1 MQILPKF
8 SQIHADWSFWHA
20 ACGRLPDR
28 KGTISASREAEDENW
43 GRVSVGLGIRS
54 ARMFEVRQ
62 KPEMVER
69 ALLVRFY
76 FDPRDADESESLL
89 EELGEL
95 VRTLGIEV
103 VESVL
108 ARSREMH
115 KKLLCGTGKAAEV
128 AELAKAHECDVI
140 VIDNGLAP
148 SQQREWEKLADCC
161 VIDREEVIL
170 DIFAKRARTK
180 EARLQVDL
188 ARMQYALP
196 RLARMW
202 GHLDRETAGSGGDGG
217 GGTSRGMGEKQIEV
231 DRRLAH
237 MTIDRAKRELELV
250 RKQRKT
256 QRKERERFET
266 PHAAIVG
273 YTNAGKSTLLNR
285 LSGADVMAKD
295 MLFATLDTTTR
306 RIELPDGQP
315 LLLTDTV
322 GFIRNLPHRLVEA
335 FKATLEEAVLADFLI
350 HVLDATSPEVATFHD
365 TTLEVLKELG
375 AEDKPMVVVLNK
387 TDLIDDPERLADLR
401 RRFPEAIVAAA
412 ATGAGMEDLLKACCV
427 QLAARVRRKTYRIPQ
442 QRADLVSLLHR
453 EAKVLST
460 EYEND
465 DIIVGAVVPAAIAG
479 RLEGFVLTHP

>member
-1 MQILPKF
+1 
-8 SQIHADWSFWHA
+8 
-20 ACGRLPDR
+20 
-28 KGTISASREAEDENW
+28 
-43 GRVSVGLGIRS
+43 
-54 ARMFEVRQ
+54 MFEVRE

-76 FDPRDADESESLL
+76 FDAREEEEASSLL

-95 VRTLGIEV
+95 VRTLGITV
-103 VESVL
+103 VDSAL
-108 ARSREMH
+108 PRCREMH
-115 KKLLCGTGKAAEV
+115 KKFLCGTGKAAEIV
-128 AELAKAHECDVI
+128 QLAKAHECDVI

-148 SQQREWEKLADCC
+148 SQQREWEKLADLC

-170 DIFAKRARTK
+170 DIFAKRAHTK
-180 EARLQVDL
+180 EARLQVEL

-202 GHLDRETAGSGGDGG
+202 GHLDREGGSGGGMGG
-217 GGTSRGMGEKQIEV
+217 GAARGMGEKQIEV
-231 DRRLAH
+231 DRRLANLS
-237 MTIDRAKRELELV
+237 IDRCKRELELV
-250 RKQRKT
+250 RKQRAT

-273 YTNAGKSTLLNR
+273 YTNAGKSTMLNA

-322 GFIRNLPHRLVEA
+322 GFVRNLPHRLVEA

-350 HVLDATSPEVATFHD
+350 HVLDATAPEIERFHD
-365 TTLEVLKELG
+365 TTLKVLAELG
-375 AEDKPMVVVLNK
+375 ADDKPTITVLNK
-387 TDLIDDPERLADLR
+387 IDRVTDNETLAMLE
-401 RRFPEAIVAAA
+401 RRFPDALATSAAH
-412 ATGAGMEDLLKACCV
+412 GAGLEPLLKACSTV
-427 QLAARVRRKTYRIPQ
+427 LADRVRCRDFRIPQ
-442 QRADLVSLLHR
+442 NRADLVSMLHR

-460 EYEND
+460 EYEGND
-465 DIIVGAVVPAAIAG
+465 IVVRAVVSQALMG
-479 RLEGFVLTHP
+479 RLEAFSAS

>member
-1 MQILPKF
+1 
-8 SQIHADWSFWHA
+8 
-20 ACGRLPDR
+20 
-28 KGTISASREAEDENW
+28 
-43 GRVSVGLGIRS
+43 
-54 ARMFEVRQ
+54 MFEVRQ

-76 FDPRDADESESLL
+76 FDPREADEAESLL

-95 VRTLGIEV
+95 VRTLDITV

-108 ARSREMH
+108 ARCREMH
-115 KKLLCGTGKAAEV
+115 KKLLCGTGKAAEM
-128 AELAKAHECDVI
+128 AELARAHECDVI

-170 DIFAKRARTK
+170 DIFARRAKTK

-202 GHLDRETAGSGGDGG
+202 GHLDRESAGSGGDGG
-217 GGTSRGMGEKQIEV
+217 GGASRGMGEKQIEV

-237 MTIDRAKRELELV
+237 LIIDRAKRELELV

-256 QRKERERFET
+256 QRKERERLET

-273 YTNAGKSTLLNR
+273 YTNAGKSTLLNQ
-285 LSGADVMAKD
+285 LSGSDVMAKD
-295 MLFATLDTTTR
+295 MLFATLDTSTR

-315 LLLTDTV
+315 RPPTDPV
-322 GFIRNLPHRLVEA
+322 RFRRNLPHRLVEA

-350 HVLDATSPEVATFHD
+350 HVLDATAPEIEKFHD
-365 TTLEVLKELG
+365 TTLAVLKELG
-375 AEDKPMVVVLNK
+375 ADDKPIVSVLNK
-387 TDLIDDPERLADLR
+387 IDLVTDPERLSELH
-401 RRFPEAIVAAA
+401 RRFPEAIPTSAV
-412 ATGAGMEDLLKACCV
+412 TGLGMEDLRKACCV

-460 EYEND
+460 AYEDD

-479 RLEGFVLTHP
+479 RLEGFVQVHP

>member
-1 MQILPKF
+1 
-8 SQIHADWSFWHA
+8 
-20 ACGRLPDR
+20 
-28 KGTISASREAEDENW
+28 
-43 GRVSVGLGIRS
+43 
-54 ARMFEVRQ
+54 
-62 KPEMVER
+62 MVER
-69 ALLVRFY
+69 ALVVRLY
-76 FDPRDADESESLL
+76 FDVREAEESESLL

-95 VRTLGIEV
+95 VRTLDIEV

-115 KKLLCGTGKAAEV
+115 KKFLCGTGKAAEIV
-128 AELAKAHECDVI
+128 DLARAHECDVI

-148 SQQREWEKLADCC
+148 SQQREWEKLADLC

-202 GHLDRETAGSGGDGG
+202 GHLDREAAGSGGSQS

-237 MTIDRAKRELELV
+237 LTIDRAKRELELV

-256 QRKERERFET
+256 QRKERERQDT
-266 PHAAIVG
+266 PQAAIVG
-273 YTNAGKSTLLNR
+273 YTNAGKSTLLNI

-350 HVLDATSPEVATFHD
+350 HVHDATAPEIERFHD
-365 TTLEVLKELG
+365 TTLAVLKELG
-375 AEDKPMVVVLNK
+375 AEYKPFISIINK
-387 TDLIDDPERLADLR
+387 IDRVTDPEVLANLHR
-401 RRFPEAIVAAA
+401 KFPDAIQTSAV
-412 ATGAGMEDLLKACCV
+412 TGLGLPELLKACCV
-427 QLAARVRRKTYRIPQ
+427 ALAARVRRQSYRIPQ
-442 QRADLVSLLHR
+442 HRADLVSLLHR

-465 DIIVGAVVPAAIAG
+465 DIIVSAVVPAAIAG
-479 RLEGFVLTHP
+479 RLEAFALLHA

>member
-1 MQILPKF
+1 
-8 SQIHADWSFWHA
+8 
-20 ACGRLPDR
+20 
-28 KGTISASREAEDENW
+28 
-43 GRVSVGLGIRS
+43 
-54 ARMFEVRQ
+54 MFEVRQ

-69 ALLVRFY
+69 ALLVRLY
-76 FDPRDADESESLL
+76 FNPNEAEEAESLL

-95 VRTLGIEV
+95 VRTLDIEV
-103 VESVL
+103 AESVL

-115 KKLLCGTGKAAEV
+115 KKFLCGTGKAAEI
-128 AELAKAHECDVI
+128 AALARAHECDVI

-148 SQQREWEKLADCC
+148 SQQREWEKLADLC

-170 DIFAKRARTK
+170 DIFTKRAKTK
-180 EARLQVDL
+180 EARLQVEL

-202 GHLDRETAGSGGDGG
+202 GHLDRESAGSGGGQSGGQGG

-237 MTIDRAKRELELV
+237 LTIDRAKRELEII

-256 QRKERERFET
+256 QRKERERLDT

-273 YTNAGKSTLLNR
+273 YTNAGKSTLLNI

-315 LLLTDTV
+315 LLITDTV
-322 GFIRNLPHRLVEA
+322 GFIRSLPHRLVEA
-335 FKATLEEAVLADFLI
+335 FKATLEEAVLAEFLI
-350 HVLDATSPEVATFHD
+350 HVLDATSPEVERMHD

-375 AEDKPMVVVLNK
+375 AEDKPIISILNK
-387 TDLIDDPERLADLR
+387 IDRVTDPQALTLLH
-401 RRFPEAIVAAA
+401 RRFPDAIPTSAV
-412 ATGAGMEDLLKACCV
+412 TGLGMEELLAACARV
-427 QLAARVRRKTYRIPQ
+427 LAARVCCHRYRIPQ
-442 QRADLVSLLHR
+442 HRAELVSLLHR

-460 EYEND
+460 DYEEE
-465 DIIVGAVVPAAIAG
+465 DIIVSAVVPATIAG
-479 RLEGFVLTHP
+479 RLEPFAVIPAS